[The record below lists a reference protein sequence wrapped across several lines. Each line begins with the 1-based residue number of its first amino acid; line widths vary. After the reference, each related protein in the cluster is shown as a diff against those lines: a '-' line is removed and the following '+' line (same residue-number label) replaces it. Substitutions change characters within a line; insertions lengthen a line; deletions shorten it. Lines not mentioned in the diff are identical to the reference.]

1 MKKRIPAII
10 ILAAMLLSMGSCG
23 SGGNGNNTD
32 TTATNDTTTDAAA
45 TTDYIDTLGEKDFG
59 GKTYTIIAAPNN
71 LISILN
77 MQSGEITG
85 EVLNDEQYN
94 RDKAVE
100 KRYNVVIDYPA
111 ADPDNTDKM
120 VTNAGLAG
128 DFIGNIY
135 IDALCEGTSGMSSVF
150 TQGSLMNLLDLPY
163 LQLDKEWWSSL
174 TYKNLQY
181 NGKMFYTS
189 GDLAINSFIGAGCVY
204 MNTNLAEKYGVDE
217 NALYKKVYDGTWTI
231 DELYSITKDMDLDL
245 NNDGKMDCVNDFYG
259 LVLESNTLTSNLL
272 LTSCGVHLC
281 DTDPDTGNL
290 TVNLGIQNV
299 VSIIDKL
306 ANEFQLIDNAGD
318 NTNLY
323 DKNFKLDKSLFAI
336 HYVESSLRRFRDMES
351 DYVIYPMPKYSAG
364 QESYVSFLN
373 PWVKAFIAAPIVQED
388 KEMTGFIT
396 EVLEYMTVR
405 DVRPAV
411 IDITLKG
418 KALRNDDS
426 IAMLDLIFDTTY
438 IDFNGIYNFGNSLGV
453 VNNAIFNDKPYASSY
468 AKIESKMNGAL
479 DDFMSMFE

>member
-1 MKKRIPAII
+1 
-10 ILAAMLLSMGSCG
+10 
-23 SGGNGNNTD
+23 
-32 TTATNDTTTDAAA
+32 
-45 TTDYIDTLGEKDFG
+45 
-59 GKTYTIIAAPNN
+59 
-71 LISILN
+71 
-77 MQSGEITG
+77 
-85 EVLNDEQYN
+85 
-94 RDKAVE
+94 
-100 KRYNVVIDYPA
+100 
-111 ADPDNTDKM
+111 
-120 VTNAGLAG
+120 
-128 DFIGNIY
+128 
-135 IDALCEGTSGMSSVF
+135 MSSVF

-290 TVNLGIQNV
+290 TVNLGVQNV

-318 NTNLY
+318 NTNLF

-351 DYVIYPMPKYSAG
+351 DYVIYPMPKYSAE

>member
-1 MKKRIPAII
+1 
-10 ILAAMLLSMGSCG
+10 
-23 SGGNGNNTD
+23 
-32 TTATNDTTTDAAA
+32 
-45 TTDYIDTLGEKDFG
+45 
-59 GKTYTIIAAPNN
+59 
-71 LISILN
+71 
-77 MQSGEITG
+77 
-85 EVLNDEQYN
+85 
-94 RDKAVE
+94 
-100 KRYNVVIDYPA
+100 
-111 ADPDNTDKM
+111 
-120 VTNAGLAG
+120 
-128 DFIGNIY
+128 
-135 IDALCEGTSGMSSVF
+135 
-150 TQGSLMNLLDLPY
+150 
-163 LQLDKEWWSSL
+163 
-174 TYKNLQY
+174 
-181 NGKMFYTS
+181 MFYTS

-290 TVNLGIQNV
+290 TVNLGIQNM

-318 NTNLY
+318 NTNLF

-351 DYVIYPMPKYSAG
+351 DYVIYPMPKYSAE